1 MQRPVTVAQRIDSIG
16 VHNVRI
22 QVTVG
27 MISEDVSTLLF
38 ELRKKCHLSCLWL
51 LVSISISCGFLSM
64 FSLFS
69 LLRVLVLLE
78 FCCLFIVVVQSLLF
92 LCHFIFHIFV
102 SWSLSG
108 LISLPA
114 NLLFLISVTL
124 LSQSLWTL
132 QVSSFQVFTSLRIAV
147 WMLERLHTK

>member
-1 MQRPVTVAQRIDSIG
+1 MLSVMFVAFGFNFNFMWIS
-16 VHNVRI
+16 VHVL
-22 QVTVG
+22 TFFTFG
-27 MISEDVSTLLF
+27 
-38 ELRKKCHLSCLWL
+38 
-51 LVSISISCGFLSM
+51 
-64 FSLFS
+64 
-69 LLRVLVLLE
+69 VLVLLE

-132 QVSSFQVFTSLRIAV
+132 RVSSFQVFTSLRIAV